1 MNDLM
6 TKSFLSYVDLK
17 KQAMKD
23 MEADLD
29 IEKGGQLSPMDEQN
43 LSQFFQEVAAIEI
56 EIEEITNLLFDL
68 QNLNEGTKST
78 HSAKVLRGLRDR
90 MESDIVSVLRKTK
103 CIKERLESLD
113 RSNIRNRRK
122 SESYKEGTCVDRT
135 RVSITSGL
143 RVKLREIMNE
153 FQSLREKILS
163 DYKGELKRRYYNAT
177 GEEPTEEVIEKIVS
191 GGEKVQLC
199 YGKAGDDQRHDAVMD
214 VQRSLK
220 RLHQVFLDMALLV
233 ETQGEKIDDIE
244 ENVANASD
252 FISGGT
258 DSLYYAKQMKK
269 KTKTWVFWVW
279 AVGCSNMEELQQ
291 IHGRMLKTGLVVDDI
306 PVSKVLTFCVSPR
319 SGNLQYA
326 QMVFERIRR
335 PNTFMY
341 NIMMRG
347 YSNSSKPEKAIL
359 LYQQMLHHS
368 VPHNAYTF
376 PFLLK
381 ACSCLSA
388 LEETKQ
394 IHAHIIKLGFGS
406 DVYATNSLI
415 HVYAVSGSLKSA
427 CLLFE
432 RLSERDTVSWNSMID
447 GYARCGQMEVAY
459 EIFKDMQTRN
469 IISWTT
475 MISGYLRAGMH
486 KEALNLFHEMQI
498 AGVKPDKV
506 ALSSA
511 LSACAHLG
519 ALEQGRWI
527 HTYVKRVKIEIDPI
541 LGCVLIDMYA
551 KCGNLEEA
559 LEVFMKVKKKEV
571 SVWTALISG
580 YAIHGHGR
588 EALNWK
594 EKLCSLVWKE
604 SINLARR

>member
-279 AVGCSNMEELQQ
+279 AVG
-291 IHGRMLKTGLVVDDI
+291 
-306 PVSKVLTFCVSPR
+306 F
-319 SGNLQYA
+319 
-326 QMVFERIRR
+326 F
-335 PNTFMY
+335 
-341 NIMMRG
+341 
-347 YSNSSKPEKAIL
+347 IL
-359 LYQQMLHHS
+359 L
-368 VPHNAYTF
+368 V
-376 PFLLK
+376 
-381 ACSCLSA
+381 C
-388 LEETKQ
+388 
-394 IHAHIIKLGFGS
+394 I
-406 DVYATNSLI
+406 V
-415 HVYAVSGSLKSA
+415 
-427 CLLFE
+427 
-432 RLSERDTVSWNSMID
+432 SMI
-447 GYARCGQMEVAY
+447 
-459 EIFKDMQTRN
+459 
-469 IISWTT
+469 
-475 MISGYLRAGMH
+475 
-486 KEALNLFHEMQI
+486 
-498 AGVKPDKV
+498 
-506 ALSSA
+506 SS
-511 LSACAHLG
+511 
-519 ALEQGRWI
+519 
-527 HTYVKRVKIEIDPI
+527 
-541 LGCVLIDMYA
+541 
-551 KCGNLEEA
+551 
-559 LEVFMKVKKKEV
+559 
-571 SVWTALISG
+571 
-580 YAIHGHGR
+580 
-588 EALNWK
+588 
-594 EKLCSLVWKE
+594 
-604 SINLARR
+604 

>member
-1 MNDLM
+1 MECIILPP
-6 TKSFLSYVDLK
+6 TK
-17 KQAMKD
+17 
-23 MEADLD
+23 
-29 IEKGGQLSPMDEQN
+29 QLSLQMNYPQT
-43 LSQFFQEVAAIEI
+43 LS
-56 EIEEITNLLFDL
+56 L
-68 QNLNEGTKST
+68 
-78 HSAKVLRGLRDR
+78 
-90 MESDIVSVLRKTK
+90 
-103 CIKERLESLD
+103 LD
-113 RSNIRNRRK
+113 R
-122 SESYKEGTCVDRT
+122 
-135 RVSITSGL
+135 
-143 RVKLREIMNE
+143 
-153 FQSLREKILS
+153 
-163 DYKGELKRRYYNAT
+163 
-177 GEEPTEEVIEKIVS
+177 
-191 GGEKVQLC
+191 
-199 YGKAGDDQRHDAVMD
+199 
-214 VQRSLK
+214 
-220 RLHQVFLDMALLV
+220 
-233 ETQGEKIDDIE
+233 
-244 ENVANASD
+244 
-252 FISGGT
+252 
-258 DSLYYAKQMKK
+258 
-269 KTKTWVFWVW
+269 
-279 AVGCSNMEELQQ
+279 CSNMEELKQ
-291 IHGRMLKTGLVVDDI
+291 IHGRMLKTGLAVDDI

-326 QMVFERIRR
+326 QTVFERIRR

-432 RLSERDTVSWNSMID
+432 RVFERDTVSWNSMID

-580 YAIHGHGR
+580 YAIHGRGR
-588 EALNWK
+588 EALNWFMHMQEAGTK
-594 EKLCSLVWKE
+594 PNHVTFTAILTACSYAGLVEEGKTLFTSMERVHKLSPTVEHYGCMVDLLGRAGYLREAKMLIENMPVKPNAVIWGALLNACWMHKNVKLGKKIGKILIE
-604 SINLARR
+604 EDPHHGGRYVHLASIHAVAGEWDQAVEARRKMKKQGVSKLPGCSAISLNGTIHEFLAGDMSHPQMSEIYKMWDKIAERLKEEGYKPEVVDLLLDLEDEAKTIEID